1 MFVWPIVW
9 RVCVHQ
15 LNAMSPTAPF
25 STSFLCRRSQPA
37 QQEAQAQA
45 QGVCRGHC
53 RSARLRRGR
62 TERKE
67 RPCRR
72 RCRGRERYAPQR
84 PFRMCPSAPIYL
96 NPPPP
101 GTIEVGQL
109 CELFIAAAGSPCPS
123 KCSPGL
129 RRAADPQ
136 WQSQARLRARDGPP
150 NAATTVAVRGW
161 GEGGVRREPPHLTP
175 TPVVHG
181 SSEEALH

>member
-37 QQEAQAQA
+37 QQE
-45 QGVCRGHC
+45 GH
-53 RSARLRRGR
+53 RSARLRRGL

-67 RPCRR
+67 RLWRR
-72 RCRGRERYAPQR
+72 RRRGRERYAPQR
-84 PFRMCPSAPIYL
+84 PFRMCPSAPIHL
-96 NPPPP
+96 PP
-101 GTIEVGQL
+101 GTIEVGQF

-136 WQSQARLRARDGPP
+136 WQSQARPAGQGRPPQRSHHRGRERVGGGGGP
-150 NAATTVAVRGW
+150 
-161 GEGGVRREPPHLTP
+161 EGAPPPL

-181 SSEEALH
+181 SSEEALHSRRSRAQR